1 MNFKESFE
9 RYQLGTASEEEINYI
24 EAELEKN
31 ELIQDYLEESLELDL
46 DFDIEKKQVKKV
58 KFAVA
63 RKIITWVL
71 TVVVILV
78 VLSSFIAVKMEGPLS
93 SMYYDPNG
101 DTVRNIDANSQFYL
115 DMHMYSELFYPG
127 YFCLDAEAEPNGI
140 GSYDVRVEFWHAF
153 GQKTYTTKLVKG
165 KFESSL
171 DDMKFFSKVGVLPS
185 VHQEGELKGALRGVS
200 GGNPRDHS
208 YEIEQL
214 NNMPESASVSA
225 YIGFET
231 SVSNK
236 DMFDI
241 IAEYPTTYAWLS
253 IDTPYNEILG
263 MPFQGGET
271 FIIDDEL
278 FKKYPSISLVGWD
291 VTPELIEE
299 SLLSRLAYLRDRPEF
314 LEIMPYLLT
323 PEVCQNIIDDIERF
337 GLTYNGCLV
346 QSSPSELLKLL
357 SSEAVDYITIDNA
370 KFSPY
375 DRD

>member
-9 RYQLGTASEEEINYI
+9 RFQLGTASKEEIIYI

-31 ELIQDYLEESLELDL
+31 ELIQDYLGESLELDL

-71 TVVVILV
+71 TVVVVLV

-127 YFCLDAEAEPNGI
+127 YFCSDAEAKLNGI
-140 GSYDVRVEFWHAF
+140 GSYDIRVEFWHAF
-153 GQKTYTTKLVKG
+153 GQKTYTTELVRGEFK
-165 KFESSL
+165 SSL

-185 VHQEGELKGALRGVS
+185 VHQEGELKGQLRGVS

-208 YEIEQL
+208 YEVEQL
-214 NNMPESASVSA
+214 KNMPESAFISA

-231 SVSNK
+231 SVTNQ

-278 FKKYPSISLVGWD
+278 FEKYPGISLVGGD
-291 VTPELIEE
+291 KTPELLEE
-299 SLLSRLAYLRDRPEF
+299 SLISRLSYLRDRPEF

-323 PEVCQNIIDDIERF
+323 PEACQNIIDDIETF

-357 SSEAVDYITIDNA
+357 SSEAVDYITIDKA
-370 KFSPY
+370 KFSQY

>member
-31 ELIQDYLEESLELDL
+31 ELIQDYLGGSLELDL

-71 TVVVILV
+71 TVVVVLV

-127 YFCLDAEAEPNGI
+127 YFCSDAEATLNGI

-153 GQKTYTTKLVKG
+153 GQETYTTELIKG
-165 KFESSL
+165 EFKTSL

-185 VHQEGELKGALRGVS
+185 VPQEGELKGALRGVT

-208 YEIEQL
+208 YEVEQL
-214 NNMPESASVSA
+214 KNMPESAFVSA

-231 SVSNK
+231 SVSNQ
-236 DMFDI
+236 DMFEI

-263 MPFQGGET
+263 MPFQGMLSL
-271 FIIDDEL
+271 IIDEDL
-278 FKKYPSISLVGWD
+278 FEQYPSISLVGLD
-291 VTPELIEE
+291 KTPELLKE
-299 SLLSRLAYLRDRPEF
+299 SLISRLSYLRDRPEF

-357 SSEAVDYITIDNA
+357 SSEAVDYITIDKA